1 MSDYSFI
8 YESDTNANNLQ
19 NQLLADLDNTSVA
32 TMIGANIV
40 DANDAY
46 NVTITYLED
55 ESGSNDYEM
64 VVAIE
69 DDRQTVA
76 RSLYDGIVT
85 EMSSPNNLTPTA
97 ISVSASSGTNT
108 PGTWAGMVTMSPVA
122 PQSGLNYSVWVVDY
136 RAESDLQNGL
146 EKLAQAYPDYQ
157 LLAQDS
163 CYSEWT
169 GFSNMYWLFCTSQE
183 INQWM

>member
-122 PQSGLNYSVWVVDY
+122 PQRCVS
-136 RAESDLQNGL
+136 RAN
-146 EKLAQAYPDYQ
+146 
-157 LLAQDS
+157 LLW
-163 CYSEWT
+163 CRRP
-169 GFSNMYWLFCTSQE
+169 TSPRSSRR
-183 INQWM
+183 WPPPRKRVRRR